1 MKQAAH
7 TQARH
12 RGEVI
17 QAPGPRSKTHRWLI
31 TIVVAGKKQVLGQA
45 AATQITVRKLE
56 GERNA

>member
-7 TQARH
+7 TQARPVS
-12 RGEVI
+12 RIE
-17 QAPGPRSKTHRWLI
+17 ARLSKLQ
-31 TIVVAGKKQVLGQA
+31 VLEVAGKKQVLGQA